1 MKKSFFELDKRPQVA
16 GPFLFLAATYVLVTM
31 LLCVIVPF
39 IWVLGILSAG
49 FYLGLYLSLDDPSIR
64 SSLGSEWYEEFQWI
78 KYFLIGSSIFL
89 IPQMIGMWWDRK
101 VDS

>member
-1 MKKSFFELDKRPQVA
+1 MKKSFFELDRRPQLA
-16 GPFLFLAATYVLVTM
+16 GPIVFFVSIYAVVTI

-49 FYLGLYLSLDDPSIR
+49 FYLGLYLSLDDSLMR

-78 KYFLIGSSIFL
+78 KYFLIGSSIYL
-89 IPQMIGMWWDRK
+89 LPWMIGTWMDRK
-101 VDS
+101 VEP